1 MKKIALTALLLTGTL
16 AFAQDRIVSFRELP
30 APGQRFITKYFDAK
44 QVSLVKLDDD
54 ILTKDYEVLLSDGT
68 KIEFDADG
76 NWKEV
81 DGKYVVISGAFIPSS
96 ISGYVKGNFPN
107 TGIVKVEKERFG
119 YNVELNNDLELDFDS
134 KGAFVRIDD

>member
-16 AFAQDRIVSFRELP
+16 AFAQDRIITFHELP
-30 APGQRFITKYFDAK
+30 VAGQHFITKYFDTK
-44 QVSLVKLDDD
+44 QVSIVKLDDD
-54 ILTKDYEVLLSDGT
+54 ILTKDYEVLMTNGV
-68 KIEFDADG
+68 KIELDADG

-81 DGKYVVISGAFIPSS
+81 DGKYAAISGGFIPSS

-107 TGIVKVEKERFG
+107 TRIVKIEKERFG

-134 KGAFVRIDD
+134 KGTFVRIDD